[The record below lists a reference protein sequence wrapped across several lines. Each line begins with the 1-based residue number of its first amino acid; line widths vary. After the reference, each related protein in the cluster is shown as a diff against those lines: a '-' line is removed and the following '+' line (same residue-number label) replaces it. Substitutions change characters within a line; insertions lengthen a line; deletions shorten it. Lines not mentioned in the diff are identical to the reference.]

1 MATFTEELTVHIEPA
16 PVLASA
22 SLGGSRTLTAKPE
35 PAVTSNR
42 PTRISAALVTAA
54 RNGDPGALDELFAL
68 AYEELRRL
76 ARQVRS
82 GRATPTLNTTAL
94 VHEAYLRLGAAESLS
109 ATDAAHFKRLMAQ
122 CMRHVLID
130 AARRRTA
137 AKRGGNQVRVTLG
150 DDVIGD
156 ERHLAGVLELHEAL
170 RELERLDPR
179 RAAVVECRYFG
190 GLDVAETAAALDT
203 STATVKRDW
212 RVARAWLAQRLDAGN
227 GES

>member
-1 MATFTEELTVHIEPA
+1 M
-16 PVLASA
+16 
-22 SLGGSRTLTAKPE
+22 
-35 PAVTSNR
+35 TSNR

-54 RNGDPGALDELFAL
+54 RDGDPGALDALFAL

-94 VHEAYLRLGAAESLS
+94 VHEAYMRLAAAESLT

-137 AKRGGNQVRVTLG
+137 AKRGGNDVRVTF
-150 DDVIGD
+150 GD
-156 ERHLAGVLELHEAL
+156 EMIGEEMRFGALLELDEAL

-190 GLDVAETAAALDT
+190 GLDVAETAVALDT

-227 GES
+227 GEN